1 MKLGLERMRA
11 LLESLGHPERRY
23 PAIHVVGTNGKTTVT
38 RLTEALLAGEGLT
51 VGAYTSPHVTTW
63 SERIRVAGEEA
74 DFERAIERVRGAA
87 EELEATQF
95 EVVTA
100 AALAEFAEACVDVAV
115 VEAGL
120 GGRLDATNVL
130 DAPVVVLTNVG
141 LEHTEHL
148 GATRR
153 EIAAEKLAV
162 VRPGATVVLGEPEW
176 EGLAS
181 ARGAGRTLVAAG
193 SNRGLALAAAE
204 EFLGR
209 KVDPA
214 AADAVLVPGR
224 LEQVG
229 EEPLEIWD
237 GAHNPDGVS
246 YLLGRLP
253 RHPRREW
260 VLVLSVLADK
270 DVDRM
275 LAAFSTAGRH
285 LVATTS
291 NHPRALSA
299 AELRRRAKPFFRR
312 VDVADDPVEALVRAR
327 ALAGRSG
334 AVLVS
339 GSLYL
344 LAALATVRPARI
356 PWEISA
362 SG

>member
-1 MKLGLERMRA
+1 MKLGLERMHA
-11 LLESLGHPERRY
+11 LLERLEHPERRY

-38 RLTEALLAGEGLT
+38 RLTEALLAAEGLN
-51 VGAYTSPHVTTW
+51 VGAYTSPHVTSW
-63 SERIRVAGEEA
+63 SERIRVEGEEV
-74 DFERAIERVRGAA
+74 DFEAAIERVRFAA
-87 EELEATQF
+87 DDLEATQF

-100 AALAEFAEACVDVAV
+100 AALAAFAEARVDVAV

-120 GGRLDATNVL
+120 GGRLDATNAL

-176 EGLAS
+176 EALAS
-181 ARGAGRTLVAAG
+181 DCGAERTLVAG
-193 SNRGLALAAAE
+193 PSNRALALAAAQ

-209 KVDPA
+209 EVDPA
-214 AADAVLVPGR
+214 AADGIVVPGR
-224 LEQVG
+224 LEQTG

-237 GAHNPDGVS
+237 GAHNLDGVS
-246 YLLGRLP
+246 YLLARLP
-253 RHPRREW
+253 QQPRREW
-260 VLVLSVLADK
+260 TLVLSILADK
-270 DVDRM
+270 DVDGM
-275 LAAFSTAGRH
+275 LAAFSTAGHH

-291 NHPRALSA
+291 DHPRALDA
-299 AELRRRAKPFFRR
+299 AELGRRAEPYFDR
-312 VDVADDPVEALVRAR
+312 VDAVDDPVEALVRAR
-327 ALAGRSG
+327 AVAGRSG

-344 LAALATVRPARI
+344 LAALAAVRPARI